1 MNNNMQS
8 EQDIAHAITNVA
20 KQLRTTSLAGE
31 TEQTAIETLREG
43 LDRIEAT
50 LRIGL
55 RDIAVALRAP
65 K

>member
-1 MNNNMQS
+1 MNNNMQA
-8 EQDIAHAITNVA
+8 EHDIAHAITNVA
-20 KQLRTTSLAGE
+20 KQLRTVSLPGE
-31 TEQTAIETLREG
+31 TEQTAVESIREG

-55 RDIAVALRAP
+55 RDIAIALKAP